1 MFRQTKKYL
10 NPIYLLGFGLIFSVI
25 LAKLGQST
33 VWANSTELIAQE
45 ATAGVT
51 GGGTQVNI
59 LQAVVLGFV
68 QGATEF
74 IPISSTAHLKAVPV
88 FLGWGDPGVS
98 FIAVIQLGSVA
109 AVLSYFWSDLTNI
122 TQGMIKA
129 VRTSDYDSQDFW
141 LAVGIAVGTI
151 PIVILGLMLKVFEPA
166 FYENTLR
173 SMPSIAIVSI
183 VMALLLALAE
193 SVGNQK
199 RNFKDLTVRDG
210 ILVGLA
216 QALAII
222 PGVSRS
228 GSTMTAG
235 LFNNLDRST
244 AARFSFLLGI
254 PAILLSGL
262 VELKELISPVE
273 GTSFELLPLIAAL
286 ISSAVFSYLAIAWLL
301 EFLKRRSTW
310 VFVWYRLGFGV
321 FILIAVAWGWIKG

>member
-10 NPIYLLGFGLIFSVI
+10 SLICLIGFGLILSFI
-25 LAKLGQST
+25 LANLGQHT
-33 VWANSTELIAQE
+33 VWASSTELITQKASTE
-45 ATAGVT
+45 AAVGV
-51 GGGTQVNI
+51 TQVN
-59 LQAVVLGFV
+59 LFQAIVLGFV

-88 FLGWGDPGVS
+88 FFGWGDPGVS

-109 AVLSYFWSDLTNI
+109 AVLSYFWSDLTQI

-129 VRTSDYDSQDFW
+129 VRNSDYDSQDFW
-141 LAVGIAVGTI
+141 LAVGIGVGTI
-151 PIVILGLMLKVFEPA
+151 PIVLLGLMLKVFDPA
-166 FYENTLR
+166 FYETTLR

-193 SVGNQK
+193 SVGYQK

-210 ILVGLA
+210 IVVGLA

-228 GSTMTAG
+228 GSTITAG
-235 LFNNLDRST
+235 LFNNLDRAT

-273 GTSFELLPLIAAL
+273 GTSFQLLPLTGAL
-286 ISSAVFSYLAIAWLL
+286 VSSAVFSYLAIAWLL

-321 FILIAVAWGWIKG
+321 FILAAVALGWIKG

>member
-1 MFRQTKKYL
+1 MFKQTKKYL
-10 NPIYLLGFGLIFSVI
+10 NPIYFLSFGLIFSVI
-25 LAKLGQST
+25 LAKFGQST
-33 VWANSTELIAQE
+33 VWANSPGLIAQE
-45 ATAGVT
+45 ASSKIAEGV
-51 GGGTQVNI
+51 TQVN
-59 LQAVVLGFV
+59 LFQAIVLGFV

-151 PIVILGLMLKVFEPA
+151 PIVILGLMLKVLEPA

-193 SVGNQK
+193 SIGNQK
-199 RNFKDLTVRDG
+199 RNFEDLTVKDG

-262 VELKELISPVE
+262 VELKELIIPAE
-273 GTSFELLPLIAAL
+273 GTSFELLPLIGAL

-321 FILIAVAWGWIKG
+321 FILVAVALGWVKG

>member
-1 MFRQTKKYL
+1 MFRQTKKYTSL
-10 NPIYLLGFGLIFSVI
+10 IYFCGFGLIFSVI
-25 LAKLGQST
+25 LNRLGHGFALAS
-33 VWANSTELIAQE
+33 SSELVAQNPE
-45 ATAGVT
+45 VVVGQVS
-51 GGGTQVNI
+51 QVN
-59 LQAVVLGFV
+59 LFQAIVLGFV

-88 FLGWGDPGVS
+88 FFGWGDPGVS

-109 AVLSYFWSDLTNI
+109 AVLSYFWSDLSQI
-122 TQGMIKA
+122 TKGMMKA
-129 VRTSDYDSQDFW
+129 VKTSDYDSQDFW

-151 PIVILGLMLKVFEPA
+151 PIVFLGLLLKVFEPA
-166 FYENTLR
+166 FYESTLR
-173 SMPSIAIVSI
+173 SMSSIAIVSI

-193 SVGNQK
+193 KVGNQK
-199 RNFKDLTVRDG
+199 RDFKDLTVKDG
-210 ILVGLA
+210 IFVGFA

-235 LFNNLDRST
+235 LFNNLERST

-262 VELKELISPVE
+262 VELR
-273 GTSFELLPLIAAL
+273 ELLSPIEGESFALFPLIGGL
-286 ISSAVFSYLAIAWLL
+286 ISSAIFSYLAIAWLL

-321 FILIAVAWGWIKG
+321 FILAAVAMGWV